1 MEPRRAPIGPPWS
14 LFTIPMSAVWVLV
27 DQHAGLIEVKRVL
40 ELVLPIETVVDASI
54 KLVGLLWVVQATTQR
69 LSMAL
74 ML

>member
-1 MEPRRAPIGPPWS
+1 
-14 LFTIPMSAVWVLV
+14 MSAVWVLV